1 MKILPLKKKIGIM
14 GGSFNP
20 IHIGH
25 LFLAEQARVCFQLQ
39 EVIFMPTGQPGYP
52 KTEMPVASAYRMEM
66 TLLAINDHPYFSLSS
81 HEVEQDQPT
90 FTIHTLKTFRKK
102 YSSQAYDLFF
112 ITGADA
118 VRDILQWKEPEELL
132 KLSQFIAG
140 SRPQYA
146 LKEFKE
152 LMEHWSLAKSRIHF
166 MQIPLLEIS
175 SRLIREYLRQGKSIR
190 YLVPGP
196 VEDYIYKHQ
205 LYSSERSDH
214 QAS

>member
-1 MKILPLKKKIGIM
+1 M

-20 IHIGH
+20 IHTGH

-52 KTEMPVASAYRMEM
+52 KAELPVDSVYRMEM
-66 TLLAINDHPYFSLSS
+66 TLLAINDHPHFSLSS
-81 HEVEQDQPT
+81 HEAEQDQPT

-102 YSSQAYDLFF
+102 YPSQTHELFF

-132 KLSQFIAG
+132 HLSQFIAG

-152 LMEHWSLAKSRIHF
+152 LMEQWPLAKTRIHF

-175 SRLIREYLRQGKSIR
+175 SRLIRDYLRQGKSIR
-190 YLVPGP
+190 YLVPAS

-205 LYSSERSDH
+205 LYSCERSVG
-214 QAS
+214 QTS